1 MEKEKEDEN
10 ITAFNDVLLHMQA
23 LYKKK
28 NQDYGNSFDKSL
40 DRYGISAGLVRMSD
54 KMNRLENI
62 FDKEPMVHNERLKDT
77 LIDMAC
83 YAAMTLSWLQ
93 RKGL

>member
-1 MEKEKEDEN
+1 MEKEDDN
-10 ITAFNDVLLHMQA
+10 IVAFNDVLMHMQA
-23 LYKKK
+23 LYKQK

-62 FDKEPMVHNERLKDT
+62 FDRTPTVSNERLKDT

-83 YAAMTLSWLQ
+83 YAAMTLSWLE
-93 RKGL
+93 RKEK